1 MRVRQVFILVFL
13 LAVSLSTQ
21 AQVPD
26 VVTCSTV
33 CPDGRRVTFPCK
45 QRPPCYYGPPAP
57 DPKEVERREKQ
68 RVLKT
73 EGIAASEEGNWAD
86 AVKYFTEALGYG
98 PDPEI
103 SRMLKDAIHHRDELE
118 ADEAEKVGEVTAQ
131 LARDLNAKENDSGTG
146 LTLMKSAPPRTTSG
160 LSLMKPNSLHG
171 PSQREAEKVGE
182 VTAQLARDLNAKKND
197 SGTGLTLMKSDPPRP
212 TSGLSPMKSNSYAEK
227 VGEVTAQLARD
238 LNAKKNDSGTGLTL
252 MKSAPPRST
261 NGLSLMKSPS
271 LQESSQQALRNALE
285 DAAKS
290 PTCTGN
296 ISCNFFVGYIGTRLK
311 IPYFKNV
318 LTTNN
323 PDHYVANKMYDF
335 ISKAGQSR
343 PSGWRLVGP
352 DDAQRM
358 ADSGKFVIAVARSVS
373 PQEHGHIAIVV
384 PSEWDHKD
392 EPGTTPWV
400 RDGENPKFSR
410 RASQRFGSSVGEPLY
425 AVWKDPKETR

>member
-171 PSQREAEKVGE
+171 PSQRE
-182 VTAQLARDLNAKKND
+182 
-197 SGTGLTLMKSDPPRP
+197 
-212 TSGLSPMKSNSYAEK
+212 AEK